1 MGVPNTAQGS
11 RNTAWDYVFNKTA
24 MAVAASNALDC
35 QDVFSNASCQFN
47 FPSAPATQS
56 LNLEGSMDGSNWTVL
71 ATSSATTLTTLT
83 SSGTQFRLLRVN
95 VTAFAGGASPTITA
109 IVSAQATPFGGATS
123 PSTVT
128 GNQGTPNTAA
138 NAWPVKLTDSAGV
151 NQAGVDANHNVRIRV
166 SDQFG
171 TDVNANGNMNALAVC
186 PPFVSAGN
194 VLSGSATAANTVTT
208 QVIITVPAGRTWYGT
223 LNLSLSNTAAAGG
236 AVTANINTAGTS
248 PTPLAAVNLL
258 TAQNTTVGAAVAGEV
273 VVAVNTGSPIYI
285 IAPGGNSITVN
296 LTNSSA
302 TTNTSFATANGI
314 LL

>member
-1 MGVPNTAQGS
+1 MGVKNTSDGS

-24 MAVAASNALDC
+24 LAVAASTVLDC

-171 TDVNANGNMNALAVC
+171 TDVNANGNLSALAVC
-186 PPFVSAGN
+186 PPFAAQAN
-194 VLSGSATAANTVTT
+194 VLSGSATANAGTV
-208 QVIITVPAGRTWYGT
+208 ITVPQGRTWYGT
-223 LNLSLSNTAAAGG
+223 ITLSASLTSAVG
-236 AVTANINTAGTS
+236 AQTCTPTVTVQSAGTS
-248 PTPLAAVNLL
+248 GPVSGTVVNATTFNTEAGATFASLGQQSTIGPLY
-258 TAQNTTVGAAVAGEV
+258 
-273 VVAVNTGSPIYI
+273 VVAPAGNAATLQLNNGAGTAPTTM
-285 IAPGGNSITVN
+285 IAV
-296 LTNSSA
+296 
-302 TTNTSFATANGI
+302 ANGI